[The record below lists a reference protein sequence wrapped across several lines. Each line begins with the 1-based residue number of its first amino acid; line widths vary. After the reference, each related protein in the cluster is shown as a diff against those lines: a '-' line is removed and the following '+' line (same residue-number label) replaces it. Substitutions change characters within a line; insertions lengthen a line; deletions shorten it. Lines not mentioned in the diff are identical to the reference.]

1 MKNLKHG
8 VSMDFGTKMNVV
20 AVTNEAQIKTG
31 EEPFIAYREPSI
43 IAFDPQICQIVIGN
57 EAQNVLALYGLDYVI
72 TDIKSKLR
80 EDPNFINESVNLGDA
95 SFSVKELL
103 NVSAKKIIE
112 AVRKNIL
119 ANGYTTDEI
128 GQLTITYPCGVGENI
143 TMASEYV
150 SILKDV
156 YKEQTNLPD
165 QNIYSRLEPICAVYN
180 LIENRKRN
188 NWNRSE
194 RIMAVDLGGGTLDI
208 AIVDYNAKTG
218 EMTVLTS
225 DGNLNLGGRDYNK
238 PLAEDIM
245 LCEAS
250 GFEFKDNR
258 QKADFESQV
267 EKLKIELSQ
276 SKVSAGAVEIG
287 NDVVT
292 FTRTRIEFEDLP
304 KVKDLSSNMIELAK
318 KAMLFGGQ
326 VDTIF
331 LTGGASRMPH
341 VKEMFEEHFFECEI
355 VQDEHPDT
363 SVARGAALM
372 AMPED
377 IAGTLVNQVMPH
389 TYGYISYK
397 NNTDEMIYN
406 MLIKDT
412 PYDKDCFVKASE
424 AFRARFDSQTSIS
437 FKIFE
442 SDCRDLEPWQQIMGD
457 EKYCGIK
464 VTVQIP
470 TEYYGRATEFLVYPT
485 MKYTSSGMFEFVV
498 VDELGNEIA
507 CCNCQS
513 ISAK

>member
-31 EEPFIAYREPSI
+31 EEPFIAYNEPSI

-57 EAQNVLALYGLDYVI
+57 EAQNVLALYGFDYVI

-80 EDPNFINESVNLGDA
+80 ENPNFINESVNLGDA
-95 SFSVKELL
+95 SFCVKELL
-103 NVSAKKIIE
+103 QTSAKKIMDT
-112 AVRKNIL
+112 VRRNIL

-143 TMASEYV
+143 MMASEYA
-150 SILKDV
+150 SILKDI
-156 YKEQTNLPD
+156 YQEETNLSD
-165 QNIYSRLEPICAVYN
+165 QNIHLRLEPICAVYN
-180 LIENRKRN
+180 LIDKRKRN

-208 AIVDYNAKTG
+208 AIVEYDAKTG

-238 PLAEDIM
+238 PLADDIM
-245 LCEAS
+245 FCEAS
-250 GFEFKDNR
+250 GLEFKDNR
-258 QKADFESQV
+258 QKADFEYQV
-267 EKLKIELSQ
+267 EKLKIELSK
-276 SKVSAGAVEIG
+276 SKVSASAVEIG
-287 NDVVT
+287 DDIVT

-304 KVKDLSSNMIELAK
+304 KVKDLSCGIIELAK
-318 KAMLFGGQ
+318 NTMLFGGS

-331 LTGGASRMPH
+331 LTGGASKMPH
-341 VKEMFEEHFFECEI
+341 VKAMFEEHFIECEI
-355 VQDEHPDT
+355 VQDEHSET

-377 IAGTLVNQVMPH
+377 IAGTLVNQVVPH

-412 PYDKDCFVKASE
+412 PYDKECSVKAGE
-424 AFRARFDSQTSIS
+424 PFRARFDTQTSIS
-437 FKIFE
+437 FKVFE
-442 SDCRDLEPWQQIMGD
+442 SDCRDQEPWQQIMGD

-470 TEYYGRATEFLVYPT
+470 IEYYGRATEFLVYPT

-498 VDELGNEIA
+498 IDELGNEIA
-507 CCNCQS
+507 CCNCQN